1 LTKLIYSAIMSLDG
15 YIEDEH
21 GNFDWSA
28 PDEEVHA
35 FINERQRAI
44 GTYLMGRRMY
54 DVMQVWDSLHE
65 QPDSNAVMLDF
76 AAQWRD
82 ADKVV
87 YSTTLAEASTARTR
101 IEREFDPD
109 AIRQM
114 KVAASK
120 DLSIAGPE
128 LAGHALK
135 AGLVDELQLY
145 LNPIVVG
152 GGKYFLPRDHA
163 LDLDLLEERRFGDGV
178 VYLRY
183 RIAAPA

>member
-1 LTKLIYSAIMSLDG
+1 MAKLIYAPITSLDG
-15 YIEDEH
+15 YIEDAE

-44 GTYLMGRRMY
+44 GSYLMGRRMY
-54 DVMQVWDSLHE
+54 AVMQAWETMHE
-65 QPDSNAVMLDF
+65 QPDVNAIMLDF

-87 YSTTLAEASTARTR
+87 YSTTLTEPSTARTH
-101 IEREFDPD
+101 IESDLDPD
-109 AIRQM
+109 AVREM
-114 KVAASK
+114 KYSATK

-128 LAGHALK
+128 LAGHALR

-152 GGKYFLPRDHA
+152 GGKYFLPRE
-163 LDLDLLEERRFGDGV
+163 LRLNLELSEEQRFAGGV
-178 VYLRY
+178 VFLRY
-183 RIAAPA
+183 AIKN